1 MLSNSSNGQ
10 RMFYP
15 ALEAL
20 LGRTCVPW
28 FWMGY
33 IPYDRPALLADGAA
47 APVVTPGCGAQAKPN
62 SAAAL
67 AAHRASL

>member
-1 MLSNSSNGQ
+1 MLSNSSNAP

-20 LGRTCVPW
+20 LGHTCVPW

-33 IPYDRPALLADGAA
+33 IPYDRPALGAEEA
-47 APVVTPGCGAQAKPN
+47 APVVTAGCGG
-62 SAAAL
+62 
-67 AAHRASL
+67 